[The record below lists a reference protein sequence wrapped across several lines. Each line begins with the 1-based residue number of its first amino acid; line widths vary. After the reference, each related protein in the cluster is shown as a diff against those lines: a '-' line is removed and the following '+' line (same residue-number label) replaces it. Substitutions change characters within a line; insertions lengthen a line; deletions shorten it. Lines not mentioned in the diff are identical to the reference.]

1 MTSDEEAGA
10 VEEKVILSLMSED
23 EEEKETEA
31 GVAEVEDDASDLG
44 ASSTRYL
51 DTMGLLDGDV
61 SILT

>member
-31 GVAEVEDDASDLG
+31 GVAEVEGDASDLG